1 VRGLADPLDPRHT
14 RSMSARGLP
23 AGVSSVIED
32 MQTRLDRLPTGS
44 GLREFLATYQR
55 TTAAVGKAVLGDVFE
70 DPDWVEEWDVAFAR
84 LYLDA
89 FDAHVA
95 GGGAVP
101 RPWRLAFDAP
111 ADLPALRQVLLGI
124 NAHVNY
130 DLPQALLA
138 VITDADFADPAR
150 LASRQRDHEAI
161 DGVLAG
167 RVAAED
173 AELSAVST
181 RSLLDR
187 VLQPLNRRASR
198 RFLKEARQKV
208 WHNTH
213 ELQAARLAGPEPYA
227 ARLAELEVLS
237 AARIADLL
245 APGQV
250 LLRLAV
256 AGFGVVLP
264 PPA

>member
-1 VRGLADPLDPRHT
+1 MT
-14 RSMSARGLP
+14 QSAAVAEVVAR
-23 AGVSSVIED
+23 
-32 MQTRLDRLPTGS
+32 MQDRLDRLPADRQHLGI
-44 GLREFLATYQR
+44 FLGTYLR
-55 TTAAVGKAVLGDVFE
+55 TTMAVGKAVDDGGFE
-70 DPDWVEEWDVAFAR
+70 DPAWVESWDVAFAE
-84 LYLDA
+84 LYLAALDA
-89 FDAHVA
+89 ELA
-95 GGGAVP
+95 GVPTVP

-130 DLPQALLA
+130 DLPQAMLA
-138 VITDADFADPAR
+138 VISPDDFADPVLLER
-150 LASRQRDHEAI
+150 RRRDHERI

-173 AELSAVST
+173 DQLSAGQT
-181 RSLLDR
+181 RLDR
-187 VLQPLNRRASR
+187 VLQPLNRLASK
-198 RFLKEARQKV
+198 RFLREARQKV
-208 WHNTH
+208 WHNVT
-213 ELQAARLAGPEPYA
+213 ELQAARLAGPDSYQK
-227 ARLAELEVLS
+227 RLGELEVLS

-264 PPA
+264 PP

>member
-1 VRGLADPLDPRHT
+1 
-14 RSMSARGLP
+14 
-23 AGVSSVIED
+23 
-32 MQTRLDRLPTGS
+32 MQARLDNLPPGS

-55 TTAAVGKAVLGDVFE
+55 TTAAVGKAILDGVFE
-70 DPDWVEEWDVAFAR
+70 DPAWVEEWDVAFAR

-89 FDAHVA
+89 FDSQVS
-95 GGGAVP
+95 GDGARCR
-101 RPWRLAFDAP
+101 RPWRLAFEAP
-111 ADLPALRQVLLGI
+111 AELPALRQVLLGI

-138 VITDADFADPAR
+138 VISTR
-150 LASRQRDHEAI
+150 SSQTRRGSTSRERDHEAI
-161 DGVLAG
+161 DGVLSS

-173 AELSAVST
+173 AELSAVS
-181 RSLLDR
+181 RP
-187 VLQPLNRRASR
+187 QPARPAAPAAQPPGVPTVPEGSAGEGLAQHPRA
-198 RFLKEARQKV
+198 
-208 WHNTH
+208 T
-213 ELQAARLAGPEPYA
+213 AARLAGTEAYA